1 MIEKERERDTQ
12 QTVTASETPKERERE
27 KERVNMMLQRL
38 HQLLLYALCLFA
50 LVVFCA
56 PAASESRRVIFLAP
70 PGIHRGQIL
79 ATHGMEK
86 PCQKCHMRDHRGN
99 CRRIIS
105 YSSGRCT

>member
-1 MIEKERERDTQ
+1 ML
-12 QTVTASETPKERERE
+12 
-27 KERVNMMLQRL
+27 MLQRI
-38 HQLLLYALCLFA
+38 HQLLLYAFCLLA

-56 PAASESRRVIFLAP
+56 PAPSESRRVIFMAP

-79 ATHGMEK
+79 ATHGLEK

-105 YSSGRCT
+105 YSSDGAKC